1 MQTALFC
8 VLAVVA
14 VLSGAAVFAVDS
26 MARATYALAL
36 SFVAVGASLLLLD
49 LAYLGVV
56 TILMMVMEMAI
67 MAVFMIMFMMNPAGL
82 MPMSMLHNRRG
93 ALAISGGV
101 FLALGALVLLVPWP
115 ERRGTAPA
123 DPTRAVGEAVM
134 GSKMLVMIGVS
145 AVLFT
150 TIVAAL
156 VLATSRGRYGGEED
170 MEHRRH
176 AGRDPRDGHGA
187 HAGHGGH
194 GGGRE
199 GRVGHGGRSHDGGD
213 HSRHT
218 GDQGDHGHHSG
229 HGDLRNYADHDAHAV
244 SRPEESGT

>member
-1 MQTALFC
+1 MFC

-14 VLSGAAVFAVDS
+14 VVSGAAVFVVDS

-93 ALAISGGV
+93 APAISGGI

-115 ERRGTAPA
+115 ERRGTVPA
-123 DPTRAVGEAVM
+123 DPTRAVGEAIM

-156 VLATSRGRYGGEED
+156 VLATSRGRYGDDEP
-170 MEHRRH
+170 
-176 AGRDPRDGHGA
+176 AGYGHGESHGPHNGHGGGHDA

-194 GGGRE
+194 GGHGTHAAPPAAE
-199 GRVGHGGRSHDGGD
+199 G
-213 HSRHT
+213 
-218 GDQGDHGHHSG
+218 
-229 HGDLRNYADHDAHAV
+229 
-244 SRPEESGT
+244 SGT

>member
-14 VLSGAAVFAVDS
+14 VASGAAVFTVDS

-36 SFVAVGASLLLLD
+36 SFVAAGASLLLLD

-82 MPMSMLHNRRG
+82 VPMSMLHNKRG
-93 ALAISGGV
+93 ASAVSGGV
-101 FLALGALVLLVPWP
+101 FLALGAVALLVPWP
-115 ERRGTAPA
+115 ERRGAPPA
-123 DPTRAVGEAVM
+123 DPTRAAGEAIM
-134 GSKMLVMIGVS
+134 GSKMLVMTGVG

-156 VLATSRGRYGGEED
+156 VLAVSRGRYGDEGAED
-170 MEHRRH
+170 GHRE
-176 AGRDPRDGHGA
+176 GRGPHDGHGSHGGHDT
-187 HAGHGGH
+187 HAGHDRHGGH
-194 GGGRE
+194 GGGHGTHASSSPRE
-199 GRVGHGGRSHDGGD
+199 
-213 HSRHT
+213 
-218 GDQGDHGHHSG
+218 
-229 HGDLRNYADHDAHAV
+229 DAA
-244 SRPEESGT
+244 